1 DAIRKLEN
9 ACVVGDDNE
18 CPVGALRNAAQ
29 YFHYASPR
37 LMIQIARRFV
47 ADDELRVVNQC
58 PGDSHALL
66 LSAAKLERSCTEAY
80 AQSYRVK
87 DFARTGLGAPA
98 RYTVN
103 QERYGDVIN
112 RG

>member
-1 DAIRKLEN
+1 MEACTCQSLKTSPVFSFDHPHDLAVLHAGDAIGKLEN
-9 ACVVGDDNE
+9 ACVVGDDNK

-66 LSAAKLERSCTEAY
+66 LSGAKLERS
-80 AQSYRVK
+80 
-87 DFARTGLGAPA
+87 
-98 RYTVN
+98 
-103 QERYGDVIN
+103 
-112 RG
+112 